1 MPEISTPLDAAPRP
15 FCFEVKTYVK
25 RVVIGCADD
34 EQLAAQEVVFDVLAW
49 LAPKAELLVDMRHP
63 EFDYCVLTD
72 AIDAACAAPGVK
84 ILQESIAFDVICR
97 VFAASNQVTE
107 LEVAT
112 LKTERY
118 ANTQG
123 IGFRIRLTRS
133 QCLAMQAQVE
143 QLTATNQP

>member
-1 MPEISTPLDAAPRP
+1 MTELSTAPTAGPRP

-25 RVVIGCADD
+25 RIVIGCADD

-49 LAPKAELLVDMRHP
+49 IAAKAALLVDMRHP

-72 AIDAACAAPGVK
+72 AIDAACAAPGIKV
-84 ILQESIAFDVICR
+84 LQESLAFDVITR
-97 VFAASNQVTE
+97 VFAASSQVAE

-123 IGFRIRLTRS
+123 IGFRIRLTRA
-133 QCLAMQAQVE
+133 QCLALQAQI
-143 QLTATNQP
+143 QHLTGTH